1 MINKI
6 MKYFLACLLLCITE
20 TAFGQSKIIFKE
32 RFSNNKRHWKLQHDS
47 DFVVKIDSGKLYIEK
62 FGVNKIRNGCLWLR
76 KAIPGLNTARDFS
89 ITFYARVLFYGEAFR
104 MIDMQWGNLG
114 VSDNYG
120 LSASDSLY
128 QLEITPTGSVRP
140 SYFRRGKGWT
150 TYAWSDKP
158 TRNDAEEKDIYFAN
172 KQDLSAVIQQN
183 KFNKY
188 EIIQQADTLSVKIN
202 KVLVYKRKIKV
213 IGGNSIGIQQCL
225 KTAWQIDKL
234 IIRQ

>member
-1 MINKI
+1 
-6 MKYFLACLLLCITE
+6 MKYFLVCLLLCITA
-20 TAFGQSKIIFKE
+20 TTFGQSKIIFKE

-89 ITFYARVLFYGEAFR
+89 ITFYAKVLFYKDIFP
-104 MIDMQWGNLG
+104 MIDMQWGNLC
-114 VSDNYG
+114 VKDNY
-120 LSASDSLY
+120 SVFACDSLY
-128 QLEITPTGSVRP
+128 QLEMKPTGNVRMA
-140 SYFRRGKGWT
+140 YFRKGWT
-150 TYAWSDKP
+150 YYPWSDRP
-158 TRNDAEEKDIYFAN
+158 TTNDTEEKDIYFSN
-172 KQDLSAVIQQN
+172 KQDLSALIKQN